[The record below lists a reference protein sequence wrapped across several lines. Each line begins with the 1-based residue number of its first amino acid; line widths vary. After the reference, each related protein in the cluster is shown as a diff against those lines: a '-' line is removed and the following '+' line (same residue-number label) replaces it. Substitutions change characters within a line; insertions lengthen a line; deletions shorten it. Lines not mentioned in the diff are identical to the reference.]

1 MTLRPV
7 KGWVPPKR
15 WPTREEFAAH
25 HARMSAARAVSAPLG
40 PVTLGTPTIPDQLD
54 TSACFGFAAVQAI
67 HIATGKPIGSPLVP
81 YWCARREAAAADTDI
96 ADDGS
101 DPDSM
106 IAALNDFGACPMAED
121 PFDPAKINGR
131 PSDVAMLA
139 AQQTRCAVEPLL
151 ATGPE
156 LWTAIQHAI
165 CVERLPVLVALEV
178 VPAFDAAGST
188 GGIIDDPSGQSRGGH
203 AQCLYGVTAEGAQL
217 AGSWGI
223 GQWTP
228 DGCAVLTPRFIAG
241 AVMWAG
247 ALRVQP

>member
-7 KGWVPPKR
+7 KGWIPPKR

-25 HARMSAARAVSAPLG
+25 HARMARAAASGPLG
-40 PVTLGTPTIPDQLD
+40 PVTLGTPTILDQLD
-54 TSACFGFAAVQAI
+54 TSACFGFAAVQAA

-81 YWCARREAAAADTDI
+81 YWCARREAASADTDVT
-96 ADDGS
+96 DDGI

-106 IAALNDFGACPMAED
+106 VAALNDFGVAPMAED
-121 PFDPAKINGR
+121 PFDSARINER
-131 PSDVAMLA
+131 PSDTAMLA
-139 AQQTRCAVEPLL
+139 AQQVTCAIEPLL

-178 VPAFDAAGST
+178 VPAFDNAGST
-188 GGIIDDPSGQSRGGH
+188 GGIIDDPSGTSRGGH
-203 AQCLYGVTAEGAQL
+203 AQCLYGTTDRGAQL
-217 AGSWGI
+217 ANSWGV
-223 GQWTP
+223 GEWTA
-228 DGCAVLTPRFIAG
+228 DGTAVLTPRFIAG

-247 ALRVQP
+247 ALKVNP